1 MFDIGFTELML
12 LALIG
17 LLVLGP
23 ERLPKLARTLGG
35 YSRKAREAWHNLKIQ
50 VESELDDLD
59 RDGEMRQQ
67 FKSARDDLNR
77 AGEKAEKARK
87 MMNQPVTGARDIL
100 KQNDSDTDGSGPTS
114 GAEDNG

>member
-23 ERLPKLARTLGG
+23 ERLPRLARTLGS

-50 VESELDDLD
+50 VESELDDMD
-59 RDGEMRQQ
+59 RDGEMRRQV
-67 FKSARDDLNR
+67 KAARDDFER
-77 AGEKAEKARK
+77 AGEQTEKARK
-87 MMNQPVTGARDIL
+87 MMNEPVTGSRQMTGEKPEPDRDDESARPDR
-100 KQNDSDTDGSGPTS
+100 KP
-114 GAEDNG
+114 